1 MCNIAAWKMFFSTL
15 LVGVAMLAC
24 QSLPTPASTAQDTL
38 PAPNPE
44 MPGADAAATQQPTAA
59 PPVAVT
65 DPTPD
70 PTPTAARRPLPFI
83 PPTLPPILNRTLQP
97 AATATLTAT
106 VTPVPAPTTAQ
117 QPAPTAAVSPEPQ
130 PEATPESAPAA
141 SPQPTAVPVAQP
153 EPEPAGN
160 AGAGGAEIAA
170 QLAELGSALQWAAE
184 FDQATKSW
192 SVYDPS
198 GTFDESRDAMRI
210 PHGFQPA
217 ELASLRNGQ
226 MYWIAVS
233 QNASLGESELLA
245 GINQVMWSGP

>member
-1 MCNIAAWKMFFSTL
+1 
-15 LVGVAMLAC
+15 MLAC

-59 PPVAVT
+59 PPVAVP

-83 PPTLPPILNRTLQP
+83 PPTLPPILDRTPQP
-97 AATATLTAT
+97 AATATPTAT

-117 QPAPTAAVSPEPQ
+117 QPAATVTPIPAPTTAQQPAPTAAASPEPQ

-141 SPQPTAVPVAQP
+141 APRPTAVPVAQP

-170 QLAELGSALQWAAE
+170 QLAELGSDLLWAAE

-198 GTFDESRDAMRI
+198 GAFDESRDAMRI

-217 ELASLRNGQ
+217 ELTSLRNGQ

-245 GINQVMWSGP
+245 GINQVIWSGP